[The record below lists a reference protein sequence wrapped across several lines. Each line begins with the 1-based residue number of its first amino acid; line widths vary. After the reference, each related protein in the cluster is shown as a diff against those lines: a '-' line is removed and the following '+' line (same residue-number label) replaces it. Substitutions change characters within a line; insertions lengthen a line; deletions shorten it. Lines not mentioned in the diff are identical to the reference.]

1 MGSTVTE
8 EHHQCLLTP
17 VVLQA
22 VPNAPCFQ
30 DLALEMRTEPCRA

>member
-1 MGSTVTE
+1 MGNTIAYEVIS
-8 EHHQCLLTP
+8 LLTP

-30 DLALEMRTEPCRA
+30 DLALEMTTELCRA